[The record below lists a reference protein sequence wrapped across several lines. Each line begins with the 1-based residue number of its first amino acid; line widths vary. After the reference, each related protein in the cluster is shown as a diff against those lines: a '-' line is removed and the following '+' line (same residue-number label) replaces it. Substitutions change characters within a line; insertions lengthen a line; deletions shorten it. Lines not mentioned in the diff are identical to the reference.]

1 MILLFLFL
9 TLIILIS
16 YPIIGFKI
24 YKSIRNKD
32 KRKLY
37 RLLTILLTL
46 VLIPGFFWRLLP
58 GSDLVWRPIEKV
70 QEKGYNTELTGFEF
84 NFGDPI
90 YEYESKRDF
99 NGDGYSIWI
108 YEIDDKTAQYFKN
121 PNAEFFIDYP
131 SSDFRKDWE
140 TEFWKKTPFNKEEQ
154 KFFNFAHKD
163 LDELEFE
170 LEDLLYEKENYYAYE
185 YYMHD
190 FSDGTVYV
198 GNIDFYILCPNR
210 KLIVKINHNT

>member
-9 TLIILIS
+9 TLIILIL

-37 RLLTILLTL
+37 RLSAILLIL
-46 VLIPGFFWRLLP
+46 IIIPGFFLRILP

-70 QEKGYNTELTGFEF
+70 QEKSYNTELTGFEF
-84 NFGDPI
+84 NFGESI
-90 YEYESKRDF
+90 YKYESNRDF

-108 YEIDDKTAQYFKN
+108 YEIDDKTANYFKK
-121 PNAEFFIDYP
+121 PNADFFTNYP
-131 SSDFRKDWE
+131 NSDFRNKWE
-140 TEFWKKTPFNKEEQ
+140 TEYWKKTPFDKEEQ
-154 KFFNFAHKD
+154 KFLDFAHSE

-170 LEDLLYEKENYYAYE
+170 LEDLLNEKGNYYAYE

-190 FSDGTVYV
+190 FSDETVYV
-198 GNIDFYILCPNR
+198 GNIDFYIICPNR